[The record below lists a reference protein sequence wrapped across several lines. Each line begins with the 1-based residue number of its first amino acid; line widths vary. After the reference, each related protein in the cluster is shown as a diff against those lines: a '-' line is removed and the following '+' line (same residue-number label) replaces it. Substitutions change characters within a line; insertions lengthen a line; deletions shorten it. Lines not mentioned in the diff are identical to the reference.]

1 MKPSILM
8 IGNKYSLDGTLK
20 PMPVPFIPAAD
31 NNMGNGGSG
40 GKASGGAIFSPDIS
54 ISSHSRQ
61 QPRLQSQNGL
71 GGQRPRSRSAHHS
84 VVAASSSSASTQF
97 SGGSNGGRLIK

>member
-61 QPRLQSQNGL
+61 QPRLPQNGL